1 MVGWYEPRQLLD
13 TGLKTLFS
21 MIVGARSDP
30 RIVQALAATKLEY
43 YDYTY
48 HYRDGRDGP

>member
-30 RIVQALAATKLEY
+30 RIVQALARARGGHVCVLYTMY
-43 YDYTY
+43 YM
-48 HYRDGRDGP
+48 